1 MVIQIICCDGDTA
14 YEYIAD
20 NDVKDNDNEEDNGD
34 NDDDDD
40 VIKYDIRRYYIV
52 WLKYVWGFLFKVA
65 SEMHNL
71 LYELESRHNT
81 IYAST
86 LYNIRN

>member
-14 YEYIAD
+14 YGYIAD
-20 NDVKDNDNEEDNGD
+20 NDVKDNDDEEDNGD

-52 WLKYVWGFLFKVA
+52 
-65 SEMHNL
+65 
-71 LYELESRHNT
+71 
-81 IYAST
+81 
-86 LYNIRN
+86 